1 MLRKIRAKYETVRNK
16 VGTPAGDF
24 VVTVLK
30 PFLMRGALIA
40 ISFSSAHA
48 TSTTTAAATGASAM
62 PWEKPLQTFL
72 NSLTG
77 PVAQVVGVAAVVMCG
92 FAIAFSEGGGGI
104 RKLVWVALGLSIAY
118 SAATIFIPLFT
129 DNAAGVAF

>member
-1 MLRKIRAKYETVRNK
+1 MLRMIKAKCETVRNK
-16 VGTPAGDF
+16 TRTSADDF
-24 VVTVLK
+24 TRRALK
-30 PFLMRGALIA
+30 PIIAMGGLIV
-40 ISFSSAHA
+40 IGFSSAHA
-48 TSTTTAAATGASAM
+48 TATTTTTGTNTPM
-62 PWEKPLQTFL
+62 PWETPLKTFL
-72 NSLTG
+72 ASLTG

-129 DNAAGVAF
+129 GTTGVAF